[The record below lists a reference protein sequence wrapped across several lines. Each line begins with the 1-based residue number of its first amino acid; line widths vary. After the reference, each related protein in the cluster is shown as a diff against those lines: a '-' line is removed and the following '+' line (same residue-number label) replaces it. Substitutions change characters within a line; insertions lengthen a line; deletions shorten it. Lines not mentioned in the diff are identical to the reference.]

1 MLYRV
6 QSKHRVMCVVLAALL
21 VVSSLYPLRG
31 EAAAV
36 THVTVNPTT
45 LVLVVGANATVVATV
60 HPAVALNRSVTW
72 ASSNEAVATV
82 NAQGRVTGES
92 PGLAIIRVTTTDGAR
107 TASVAVSVVPPPVR
121 VTGVALSQPG
131 GEPLAPTNRSLTV
144 GQTDG
149 LDATVSPAN
158 ASNPAV
164 VWSSSNSQV
173 AAVNVHGLVTA
184 VSPGLAI
191 ISVTTV
197 DGNFTAQT
205 VVEVA
210 VLIVPSTDIVITP
223 PSSTSSP
230 LNLAIG
236 ASVTLSALVL
246 PHNATDRSV
255 VWSSLSPLVAQ
266 VSATGVVTAISH
278 GTASIEARTQDG
290 AWETAKVYVTL
301 PPNRVTGITTPPGV
315 VALTTGATRTITAT
329 ILPSNATIR
338 LVRWASNNPFVATVN
353 ATGVITAVS
362 PGVAAVSVTTL
373 DGGFVSWVTV
383 QVTMPVVPVTGVTI
397 VPTTLSLVTGQ
408 TGVLTPTVAPANA
421 TNRAVTWASTNVQ
434 VATVNESGVVIAVA
448 PGSTAITVRTSD
460 GGRTATAN
468 VTVTAPIVLVT
479 GVAVAPASL
488 NLVVRG
494 TGTLTATVA
503 PANATNRAVTWS
515 SADTRVATVSAAG
528 VVSAV
533 APGNTTITVRTTDG
547 GRTATATVTVA
558 APTISVTGVTV
569 APTTLSLVVG
579 GAGSLAAT
587 VTPANATNR
596 AVTWSSADTRVATVS
611 ATGVVTAVS
620 PGLTVVSVTTADGG
634 RTAAVAVTVAAPA
647 ISVASVLLAPLTLTL
662 PVGQSSALVA
672 MVQPENAANRAVT
685 WASSQPLVAAVDARG
700 TVTALSVGS
709 AIITVTTVDGG
720 HTAESSMVVVPPRA
734 EMPIDPTATTILTLP
749 DRVSVVVP
757 AGAISGVNARLL
769 VEVVPVAP
777 TSPLLTAAS
786 RAQLMPV
793 SEIMQLTLSG
803 GTLDR
808 NLHLSQRFI
817 AEQVPAGQVAALH
830 VYNARTQRWVYLGGQ
845 VMDGAVTVGLADFGQ
860 FAVLATRPLPPL
872 SDISN
877 HWAQRPI
884 STLAG
889 MHIVGGHRD
898 GTFRPDTQVS
908 RAEFVAMLVRAL
920 GLTENARAAERFSDA
935 GAFSWAAG
943 AVGAAA
949 QAGLVG
955 GNADGTF
962 APARRITRAELA
974 VIMSRVVQQDL
985 VTVPRVPT
993 VIFADQQ
1000 AIPAWAVSGVRIAAE
1015 AGLVQG
1021 GGDGRFNPHN
1031 FATRAEVATMLYRL
1045 VAAR

>member
-31 EAAAV
+31 EAAVV
-36 THVTVNPTT
+36 THVTVSPTT

-92 PGLAIIRVTTTDGAR
+92 PGLAIITVTTTDGAR

-121 VTGVALSQPG
+121 VTGVTLSPPNMSLRVGDTGALVHRLSPD
-131 GEPLAPTNRSLTV
+131 EPN
-144 GQTDG
+144 
-149 LDATVSPAN
+149 
-158 ASNPAV
+158 NPAV

-191 ISVTTV
+191 ITVTTV

-205 VVEVA
+205 AVEVA
-210 VLIVPSTDIVITP
+210 PLIIAPTGITVTP
-223 PSSTSSP
+223 DT
-230 LNLAIG
+230 LTLAIG
-236 ASVTLSALVL
+236 ASVTLSALVE
-246 PHNATDRSV
+246 PHNATDRTV
-255 VWSSLSPLVAQ
+255 VWASLHPLVAQ
-266 VSATGVVTAISH
+266 VSATGVVTAISPSPV
-278 GTASIEARTQDG
+278 GQPAPIEARTQDG
-290 AWETAKVYVTL
+290 VHVAIAYVTVPV

-315 VALTTGATRTITAT
+315 VALTTGTTRTITAT

-338 LVRWASNNPFVATVN
+338 LVRWASNNPFVAMVN

-362 PGVAAVSVTTL
+362 PGVASVSVTTL

-408 TGVLTPTVAPANA
+408 TGVLAATVAPANA
-421 TNRAVTWASTNVQ
+421 TNRLVTWTSSNTQ
-434 VATVNESGVVIAVA
+434 VVLVDANGGVIAISPGTATV
-448 PGSTAITVRTSD
+448 TARTAD
-460 GGRTATAN
+460 GGRTATAA
-468 VTVTAPIVLVT
+468 VTVTAPVVLVT
-479 GVAVAPASL
+479 GVTIAPTTLSL
-488 NLVVRG
+488 VTG
-494 TGTLTATVA
+494 QTGTLTATVA
-503 PANATNRAVTWS
+503 PANATNRTVTWAS
-515 SADTRVATVSAAG
+515 SSTQVATVNDSG
-528 VVSAV
+528 VVSARAV
-533 APGNTTITVRTTDG
+533 GSTTITARTADG

-558 APTISVTGVTV
+558 SPVVSVTGVTI
-569 APTTLSLVVG
+569 APTTLSLV
-579 GAGSLAAT
+579 AGQTGTLTAT
-587 VTPANATNR
+587 VAPVNATNR
-596 AVTWSSADTRVATVS
+596 TVTWASGNTQVATVNAS
-611 ATGVVTAVS
+611 GLVNAVAPGLTTITVTTSDGARSATAAVSVAPRPILATGVA
-620 PGLTVVSVTTADGG
+620 LL
-634 RTAAVAVTVAAPA
+634 PA
-647 ISVASVLLAPLTLTL
+647 TLQLARGQ
-662 PVGQSSALVA
+662 VGHLVA
-672 MVQPENAANRAVT
+672 TVLPENAANRALSF
-685 WASSQPLVAAVDARG
+685 ASSDMSVATVDERGAVKALALG
-700 TVTALSVGS
+700 TAT
-709 AIITVTTVDGG
+709 ITVTTAEGG
-720 HTAESSMVVVPPRA
+720 HTAESRVVVGPPRVETNIA
-734 EMPIDPTATTILTLP
+734 SDTVTTLNLP
-749 DRVSVVVP
+749 DYADVLVP

-769 VEVVPVAP
+769 AEVVPPLEAA
-777 TSPLLTAAS
+777 PLLAAAG
-786 RAQLMPV
+786 RANLV
-793 SEIMQLTLSG
+793 LASEVIQLTLSG
-803 GTLDR
+803 GTVNR
-808 NLHLSQRFI
+808 AVHLAQRFAAETI
-817 AEQVPAGQVAALH
+817 AAGQLPAIH
-830 VYNARTQRWVYLGGQ
+830 VYNSRTARWVYLGGTATAQ
-845 VMDGAVTVGLADFGQ
+845 VVTVPMDAFGQ
-860 FAVLATRPLPPL
+860 FAVFSTRPEPVL
-872 SDISN
+872 SDIAN
-877 HWAQRPI
+877 HWARGPI
-884 STLAG
+884 ATLAG

-898 GTFRPDTQVS
+898 GTFRPDAVIN

-974 VIMSRVVQQDL
+974 VILSRVVQQDL

-993 VIFADQQ
+993 VIFADQHT
-1000 AIPAWAVSGVRIAAE
+1000 IPSWAVSGVRMAAE